1 LPVIALR
8 LQQFLAAFQLDR
20 LHVLLGWFPRIEEGL
35 SQRNP
40 PHPIPSLEY
49 PSDHLPI
56 SAMFQ
61 FRSLQQHINCVRA
74 LQGEPSFRRQSAFNT
89 NFEEEQAVTSP
100 GSVE

>member
-1 LPVIALR
+1 MFYSAGSLELKKVS
-8 LQQFLAAFQLDR
+8 
-20 LHVLLGWFPRIEEGL
+20 H
-35 SQRNP
+35 NTTP

-89 NFEEEQAVTSP
+89 NFEEEQAVTSS